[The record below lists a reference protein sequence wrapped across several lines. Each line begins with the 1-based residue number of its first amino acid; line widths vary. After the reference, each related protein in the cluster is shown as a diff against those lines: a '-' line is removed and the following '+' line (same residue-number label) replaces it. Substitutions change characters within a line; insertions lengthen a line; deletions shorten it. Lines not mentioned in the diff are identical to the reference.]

1 MAPNHTSAALENSKV
16 SFSHGLGPRGL
27 HLASALSPW
36 ALEAHQAA
44 GVLWEHPGGCRS
56 QRPPTTTCSIQAE
69 HSAENRKSG
78 RGPHT
83 WRARSKP
90 RKPCWVRR
98 HPVTPE
104 QSAACSSPGEL
115 LGHGADGHSA
125 GWCPSTRLQEDLSD
139 DLLSGPIL
147 PFAPEGVQQ
156 KTRSLRRIP
165 PGCQRGR
172 HLTAP
177 LRGLVLH
184 E

>member
-1 MAPNHTSAALENSKV
+1 MGTPGGLQV
-16 SFSHGLGPRGL
+16 SETPDH
-27 HLASALSPW
+27 HLL
-36 ALEAHQAA
+36 
-44 GVLWEHPGGCRS
+44 HPGRA
-56 QRPPTTTCSIQAE
+56 QR
-69 HSAENRKSG
+69 RKQEVRTQS
-78 RGPHT
+78 PHLESPLQT
-83 WRARSKP
+83 
-90 RKPCWVRR
+90 KPCWVRR

-104 QSAACSSPGEL
+104 QSSACSSPGEL
-115 LGHGADGHSA
+115 RGHGADGHSA

-165 PGCQRGR
+165 QGLQRGR